1 MRNKGKSCGND
12 NVKNKSVKPEHSI
25 NRIEMLLSQFN
36 GKKNRLKLRRLF
48 DKTKPANGQILQ
60 VKKDA
65 KKTMAI
71 ALIETEIEK
80 NKQVSQHKATAQRE
94 MKME

>member
-48 DKTKPANGQILQ
+48 DKTKPANG
-60 VKKDA
+60 
-65 KKTMAI
+65 
-71 ALIETEIEK
+71 
-80 NKQVSQHKATAQRE
+80 
-94 MKME
+94 